1 MEWSPRILSADDYA
15 SIHKAGCALAARYG
29 RVVTINA
36 MLSAWTQFIEEIEDG
51 FDAEYAFEYDHDL
64 RCRDWLADAWPLL
77 TETVRTLREG
87 ELRELDT
94 RYLKATIGLE
104 GVTVEGTEPG
114 GGRWWHFRRPRRIER
129 MEGSDLPS
137 RW

>member
-15 SIHKAGCALAARYG
+15 SIHEAGRALAARYG

-36 MLSAWTQFIEEIEDG
+36 MLETWTQFIEEIEDG

-64 RCRDWLADAWPLL
+64 RCRDWLADAWPML
-77 TETVRTLREG
+77 TESVRSLREG
-87 ELRELDT
+87 ELRDLDA
-94 RYLKATIGLE
+94 RYLKATVSFKGA
-104 GVTVEGTEPG
+104 TTERTAPG
-114 GGRWWHFRRPRRIER
+114 GDRWWHFRRPRLIER